1 MTGKD
6 LERKVK
12 VIEVQKIQNPKED
25 PEAKDWT
32 IHHLDKM
39 TAGILKKMR
48 RIMMSYHQRWSRNLK
63 EKSVLLSGKGLM
75 DNSAQFIKSPN
86 MALRKALSL

>member
-25 PEAKDWT
+25 PEAKD
-32 IHHLDKM
+32 
-39 TAGILKKMR
+39 
-48 RIMMSYHQRWSRNLK
+48 
-63 EKSVLLSGKGLM
+63 
-75 DNSAQFIKSPN
+75 
-86 MALRKALSL
+86 